1 MRPHDHA
8 DSQQITP
15 AQVAAIKRRTAQ
27 RNCHNLGVCNCPTSY
42 CQHDDL
48 SKLPPMTR
56 TERVALGSAM
66 VLSVLATLGFAAY
79 LWTQIPLM
87 F

>member
-1 MRPHDHA
+1 
-8 DSQQITP
+8 
-15 AQVAAIKRRTAQ
+15 
-27 RNCHNLGVCNCPTSY
+27 
-42 CQHDDL
+42 
-48 SKLPPMTR
+48 MTR